1 MNNIDKNELKI
12 MRSNAIHLILSDLR
26 NIAVANLA
34 NDNLAKFSSVNL
46 SMEFIDEDG
55 QLVEILELTGQKIES
70 E

>member
-12 MRSNAIHLILSDLR
+12 IKSNAIHLILSDLR
-26 NIAVANLA
+26 NIAIAKLD

-46 SMEFIDEDG
+46 SMEFFDEDG
-55 QLVEILELTGQKIES
+55 QLVQILELTGQKIES

>member
-1 MNNIDKNELKI
+1 MKNNELKI

-26 NIAVANLA
+26 NIAVANLD